1 MELASR
7 LEKLGLAP
15 NGGRTTMATKT
26 KAPQTPKID
35 AEQAAA
41 WRAFL
46 RAHALM
52 LRRIGEDLDEAGLP
66 PFAWYEVLWV
76 LYDAPDHHLQPSE
89 LADEVVL
96 SRSGLSRLI
105 DRIEEAG
112 LVERKA
118 CPGDRRAIHVA
129 LTEEGEQMLDKMWCV
144 YARGIAEHFLPAVGE
159 EACTMRQVME
169 SVAESVRGPARD
181 GATPSGD
188 GSGAS

>member
-1 MELASR
+1 
-7 LEKLGLAP
+7 
-15 NGGRTTMATKT
+15 MATKT
-26 KAPQTPKID
+26 KAGQTPKID

-52 LRRIGEDLDEAGLP
+52 LRKIGEDLDEAGLP

-112 LVERKA
+112 LVQRRA
-118 CPGDRRAIHVA
+118 CPGDRRAIHVE
-129 LTEEGEQMLDKMWCV
+129 LTEEGEKKLDEMWCV

-159 EACTMRQVME
+159 QACTMRQVME
-169 SVAESVRGPARD
+169 SVAESVRRPSTD
-181 GATPSGD
+181 GAGRSV
-188 GSGAS
+188 ASSDAS

>member
-1 MELASR
+1 MKLASA
-7 LEKLGLAP
+7 LETLPSAG
-15 NGGRTTMATKT
+15 NGDGTTMATKT
-26 KAPQTPKID
+26 ETAQTPKID

-52 LRRIGEDLDEAGLP
+52 LRKIGEDLDEAGLP

-76 LYDAPDHHLQPSE
+76 LYDAPDHHLQPSQ

-112 LVERKA
+112 LVARRA
-118 CPGDRRAIHVA
+118 CAGDRRAIHVE
-129 LTEEGEQMLDKMWCV
+129 LTEKGERMLDEMWCV
-144 YARGIAEHFLPAVGE
+144 YARGIEDHFLPAVGE
-159 EACTMRQVME
+159 QACTMRQVME
-169 SVAESVRGPARD
+169 SVAESVRRPGAD
-181 GATPSGD
+181 GAVPPD
-188 GSGAS
+188 AP